1 MSNSGTPSEAAS
13 QLEVYALKY
22 AERMG
27 TRSGMFAGGDPHDA
41 PMAMDYFIWAIRG
54 ESGTVVVDTGF
65 GRQEGERRGRTFL
78 RTPAEALA
86 LIGVDAQEVTDVV
99 ITHLHYDHAGN
110 LDAFPQAR
118 FHLQDAE
125 MHFAT
130 GRSMTHAAVR
140 HSFRLEDVLGMVSR
154 VYAERVVFHHGDVGG
169 EEAGL
174 PAGIDLYLLPGHTP
188 GQMSLGVDTARG
200 RVIVASD
207 AAHFYENYL
216 DDRPFATHDSLT
228 GIVEGHRR
236 LRTLADSDDHVV
248 PGHDPLVLARYPAPE
263 KNLVGAVASLHEVPI
278 DPHSNRGENT

>member
-1 MSNSGTPSEAAS
+1 MSSSGAPPKAAPTF
-13 QLEVYALKY
+13 EVYALKY
-22 AERMG
+22 GERMG
-27 TRSGMFAGGDPHDA
+27 TRSAMFAGGDPHDG

-54 ESGTVVVDTGF
+54 GGATVVIDTGF
-65 GRQEGERRGRTFL
+65 GRHEGERRGRTFL

-86 LIGVDAQEVTDVV
+86 LIGVDADEVSDVV

-110 LDAFPQAR
+110 LDSFPQAR
-118 FHLQDAE
+118 FHVQDTE

-140 HSFRLEDVLGMVSR
+140 HSFRLDDVLGMVSN
-154 VYAERVVFHHGDVGG
+154 VFAERVVFHDGDVPG

-174 PAGIDLYLLPGHTP
+174 ASGIDLYLIPGHTP
-188 GQMSLGVDTARG
+188 GQMSLGVNTARG
-200 RVIVASD
+200 RVVVASD

-216 DDRPFATHDSLT
+216 DGRPFVTHDSLT

-248 PGHDPLVLARYPAPE
+248 PGHDPLVLSRYPAPS
-263 KNLVGAVASLHEVPI
+263 KDLVHAVASLHEVPAPLNI
-278 DPHSNRGENT
+278 